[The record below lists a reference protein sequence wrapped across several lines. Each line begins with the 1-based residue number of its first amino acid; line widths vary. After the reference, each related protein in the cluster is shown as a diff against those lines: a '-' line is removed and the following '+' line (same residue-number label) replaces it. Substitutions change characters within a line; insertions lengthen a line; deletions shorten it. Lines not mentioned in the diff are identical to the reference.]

1 MKLSIIIPIYNV
13 SKWLGRC
20 LASVRNQGL
29 NPDDY
34 EIVAVNDGSTDDSME
49 VLDAFRKEEE
59 KSGVKTAPWVI
70 VNQANKGL
78 SAARNA
84 GLKAAHGTFV
94 WWIDSDDYL
103 EPCCAGKLLERAEKD
118 RLDVLCFGLQLAFD
132 AVPGEEGSI
141 SKSEPYNIP
150 DSTNGAVV
158 KGEKFMLQVGMP
170 PAAWCAIYRRSF
182 LEARGLRFMEGVLH
196 EDQEFTPRAYFH
208 AKRIAFENVV
218 VYNYVQRDGS
228 IMKSE
233 NPKKTTDILKICDSL
248 WNFAQENTQI
258 ESSIRYCFVNR
269 ISFLF
274 SQALSNLCRC
284 GIKEFPG
291 DYKALPYY
299 PLSINKYLSKKERY
313 KFALIN
319 SSVPLYLSLYHK
331 FVKTD
336 KPQKAKKKLRTHA

>member
-1 MKLSIIIPIYNV
+1 MRLSIIIPIYNV

-29 NPDDY
+29 SPEDY
-34 EIVAVNDGSTDDSME
+34 EIVAVNDGSTDDSMA
-49 VLDAFRKEEE
+49 VLEAFRNEEE
-59 KSGVKTAPWVI
+59 KAGVKTAPWVI
-70 VNQANKGL
+70 VNQENKGL

-84 GLKAAHGTFV
+84 GLKAARGTFV

-103 EPCCAGKLLERAEKD
+103 EPCCAVKLLERAEKD
-118 RLDVLCFGLQLAFD
+118 RLDVLCFNLQLVYD
-132 AVPGEEGSI
+132 AVPGNAKAI
-141 SKSEPYNIP
+141 MPTEPYNIP
-150 DSTNGAVV
+150 DSTGGAVV

-170 PAAWCAIYRRSF
+170 PAAWAAIYRRSF
-182 LEARGLRFMEGVLH
+182 LEARGLKFMEGVLH
-196 EDQEFTPRAYFH
+196 EDQEFTPRAYFL
-208 AKRIAFENVV
+208 ARRIAFENVV

-233 NPKKTTDILKICDSL
+233 NPKKTDDLLKICMSL

-284 GIKEFPG
+284 GIYTFPG
-291 DYKALPYY
+291 DYRSLPYY
-299 PLSINKYLSKKERY
+299 PLSLNKYLGKKERY
-313 KFALIN
+313 KFTLIN
-319 SSVPLYLSLYHK
+319 SSVTLYLSLYHK

>member
-29 NPDDY
+29 NLEDY
-34 EIVAVNDGSTDDSME
+34 EIVAVNDGSTDDSMA
-49 VLDAFRKEEE
+49 VLESFRKKENENGIE
-59 KSGVKTAPWVI
+59 GNWTI
-70 VNQANKGL
+70 VSQKNKGL

-84 GLKAAHGTFV
+84 GLKVAKGTYI
-94 WWIDSDDYL
+94 WWVDSDDYL
-103 EPCCAGKLLERAEKD
+103 EPCCATKLLERADKD
-118 RLDVLCFGLQLAFD
+118 RLDVLCFGLQLVTEED
-132 AVPGEEGSI
+132 AKEESSQADI
-141 SKSEPYNIP
+141 EPYEIP

-158 KGEKFMLQVGMP
+158 KGERFLLECGMP
-170 PAAWCAIYRRSF
+170 PAAWAAIYRRSF
-182 LEARGLRFMEGVLH
+182 VEARALKFMEGVLH
-196 EDQEFTPRAYFH
+196 EDQEFTPRAYFL
-208 AKRIAFENVV
+208 AKRIAFENMV
-218 VYNYVQRDGS
+218 VYNYVQRNGS

-233 NPKKTTDILKICDSL
+233 NSKKTTDLIKICTSL

-258 ESSIRYCFVNR
+258 ESLIRYCFVNR

-274 SQALSNLCRC
+274 SQSLSNLCRC

-291 DYKALPYY
+291 NYKSLPFY
-299 PLSINKYLSKKERY
+299 PLSINKQLNKKERY
-313 KFALIN
+313 KYSLIN

-336 KPQKAKKKLRTHA
+336 KPQSAKKKLRTHA

>member
-1 MKLSIIIPIYNV
+1 MRLSIILPIYNV

-20 LASVRNQGL
+20 LASIRNQGL
-29 NPDDY
+29 NPEDY

-49 VLDAFRKEEE
+49 VLEAFRQEEE
-59 KSGVKTAPWVI
+59 KAGVKTAPWVI
-70 VNQANKGL
+70 VNQENKGL

-94 WWIDSDDYL
+94 WWVDSDDYL
-103 EPCCAGKLLERAEKD
+103 EPCCAVKLLERAEKD
-118 RLDVLCFGLQLAFD
+118 RLDVLCFGLQLVYD
-132 AVPGEEGSI
+132 AVPGAEQPI
-141 SKSEPYNIP
+141 ANSEPYNIP
-150 DSTNGAVV
+150 DSTKGAVV

-170 PAAWCAIYRRSF
+170 PAAWAAIYRRSF
-182 LEARGLRFMEGVLH
+182 LEARALKFMEGVLH
-196 EDQEFTPRAYFH
+196 EDQEFTPRAYFL
-208 AKRIAFENVV
+208 AKRIAFENCI

-233 NPKKTTDILKICDSL
+233 SPKKTDDLLKICNSL
-248 WNFAQENTQI
+248 WKFAEDNTQI

-269 ISFLF
+269 VSFLF

-284 GIKEFPG
+284 GIYVFPG
-291 DYKALPYY
+291 DYKSLPYY
-299 PLSINKYLSKKERY
+299 PLSINKYLGKKERY
-313 KFALIN
+313 KFTLIN

-331 FVKTD
+331 FVKTN